1 MTMVF
6 SHKCGFIM
14 VVLIRVNR
22 NNFSNSFG
30 SVSSKPNELLS
41 FKTSQDSLLKVSVF
55 SCQAWS

>member
-14 VVLIRVNR
+14 VVLIRVNH

-55 SCQAWS
+55 SCQSWS